1 MEPNL
6 NSKLDFL
13 LGENRLPFS
22 TTSEEAKKKVMG
34 RIEMTDKVMPLHQP
48 NRLYTRLAIAASI
61 AVLLTFCISFFG
73 SKTVQ
78 NTGESVLA
86 HTLPDGSTVHLNTEA
101 ELSYNDLTWPLFRD
115 LDFSGAGFFEVE
127 EGSKFSVNT
136 RNGVVSVLGTSFSVI
151 TSNDILKV
159 SCKTGKVLVENDNEF
174 STILTPGNGV
184 EMGTS
189 SAEEFSQKTE
199 YIDAWINGKY
209 RFDNVSIEEVLNSIE
224 DFTGYQV
231 EIPKGLDTKYSG
243 EFSTDQSVEEILE
256 IVCKPAGL
264 TYELIEEKS
273 LIRITNK

>member
-1 MEPNL
+1 MDRNF
-6 NSKLDFL
+6 NTKLDFL
-13 LGENRLPFS
+13 LDEDRLPFS
-22 TTSEEAKKKVMG
+22 TSSEEAKKKVMG
-34 RIEMTDKVMPLHQP
+34 RIEMTDNVIPLHRP
-48 NRLYTRLAIAASI
+48 KRIYTGLAIAASI
-61 AVLLTFCISFFG
+61 AALLVFSISFIG
-73 SKTVQ
+73 SETVR
-78 NTGESVLA
+78 NSSESVLA
-86 HTLPDGSTVHLNTEA
+86 HTLPDGSTVHLNVNA
-101 ELSYNDLTWPLFRD
+101 ELSYNDLTWTFFRD
-115 LDFSGAGFFEVE
+115 LDFSGTAFFEVE

-136 RNGVVSVLGTSFSVI
+136 RNGAVSVLGTSFSVT

-159 SCKTGKVLVENDNEF
+159 SCKTGKVLVENDNKL
-174 STILTPGNGV
+174 SSILTPGKGV
-184 EMGTS
+184 EMS
-189 SAEEFSQKTE
+189 SSFAEEFNQKTE

-231 EIPKGLDTKYSG
+231 ELPDGLDTKYSG